1 MTRFR
6 PLAALRDAIWERS
19 TRHIQEAV
27 RMPRWAVVLRLL
39 LYPGS
44 TLHILTRH
52 GHPYDPFTSTWNL
65 YGARFSDRAIRAMA
79 GRMPHGCWYRFRRAE
94 PLGVICVEEVR
105 SIDSPDAAKYLAEL
119 KLLLD
124 AVSRFQQGSPELLG
138 AMVRAGRVAGIPV
151 TPRQP

>member
-44 TLHILTRH
+44 ALHILTRH

-79 GRMPHGCWYRFRRAE
+79 GRLPQGFWYRFSVHQ
-94 PLGVICVEEVR
+94 PGDLICIEERR
-105 SIDSPDAAKYLAEL
+105 SIDSAEAARYLAEL
-119 KLLLD
+119 KILLH
-124 AVSRFQQGSPELLG
+124 AASRFQPGSPEHLG
-138 AMVRAGRVAGIPV
+138 ALVRAGRVAGTPV
-151 TPRQP
+151 APHQP